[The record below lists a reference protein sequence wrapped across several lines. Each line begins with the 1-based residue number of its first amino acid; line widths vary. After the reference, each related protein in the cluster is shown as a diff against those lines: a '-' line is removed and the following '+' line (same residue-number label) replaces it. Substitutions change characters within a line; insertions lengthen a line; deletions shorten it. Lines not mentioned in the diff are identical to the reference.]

1 MKIKVKYLILAMFAI
16 VIANIVDLS
25 AQKSEIY
32 IQTGTKDKRVGFAA
46 DEIKKAAVERGLSF
60 IDAKSG
66 NAKVKNGIFV
76 RIISDSAAVVKIVN
90 SEKLKLPGDFGWQC
104 YSIRIG
110 NSNGQKV
117 ITVLTGDNTG
127 AMYGGLDI
135 AEAIRL
141 GTIDQLTDSDH
152 KPYLERRGIKFN
164 IPLDLR
170 TPSYSDMGDA
180 AQQNIP
186 VIWDFGFWQQH
197 FDEMARNR
205 MNVISFWSEN
215 PFPSLVKIPE
225 FPKIALDDVWRTKI
239 ALQDN
244 YNLSGRG
251 LVTKEMM
258 DDHEVVKKISIDQKI
273 RFWRDVMQYAHDR
286 GIEVYWFTWN
296 IFTYGIDGKYG
307 IDDRQNNDT
316 TIAYFRSAVREM
328 VLTYPNLDGFGI
340 TAGENMQGNKSKY
353 SNEEWLWKTYGLGV
367 SDALNKQPDR
377 KIRLIHRFHQT
388 NFSTI
393 TEAFKDFPG
402 KLDLSYKYSIAH
414 MYAVPDPPYIKSY
427 MHLFSQSLKTWLTV
441 RNDDI
446 FSFRWGSPGFA
457 RQYVLSIPETDKIA
471 GFYMG
476 PDGFTL
482 GRDFLGKDNMSPRPL
497 FIQKHWFSF
506 MLWGRLSYDP
516 MLSDEL
522 FQKTIQT
529 RFSNVSSEELMNAWS
544 DASMIFPWVTRFIWG
559 DVDYKWFPEASI
571 SRKTFKGFYT
581 VKDFME
587 VEPQPGSKISN
598 IIRWAQNYK
607 SGKPDTLISP
617 LDAADTISKYVR
629 LAQIN
634 LKALPAHKAGD
645 PDELNQTIGDIEAFS
660 AVGNYYAE
668 KIRGAASLALY
679 NFYGI
684 DQDRE
689 EAIQHL
695 QNAKSWWIKYAEIY
709 DSQYKPVLISRVG
722 FINIPQLAQKVEEDI
737 NIANA
742 WKPGTIKEYKKGR
755 IIYP

>member
-1 MKIKVKYLILAMFAI
+1 VIIILSTGI
-16 VIANIVDLS
+16 GNLS
-25 AQKSEIY
+25 GQISGIS
-32 IQTGTKDKRVGFAA
+32 IQTDTKDKQVGFAVN
-46 DEIKKAAVERGLSF
+46 EIKQAAVEKGILL

-66 NAKVKNGIFV
+66 KAKLNNGMHV
-76 RIISDSAAVVKIVN
+76 RIISDSTAAVKMVN
-90 SEKLKLPGDFGWQC
+90 AEKLKMPVDFGWQC

-110 NSNGQKV
+110 QSNGQK
-117 ITVLTGDNTG
+117 IIYILTGDNTG
-127 AMYGGLDI
+127 AMYGGLDV

-141 GTIDQLTDSDH
+141 GTTDQFTDSDH

-186 VIWDFGFWQQH
+186 VIWDFGFWQQQ

-205 MNVISFWSEN
+205 MNVISLWSEN

-239 ALQDN
+239 ALKDN

-258 DDHEVVKKISIDQKI
+258 DDHEIVKKISIDEKI
-273 RFWRDVMQYAHDR
+273 KYWRNVMQYAHDR

-340 TAGENMQGNKSKY
+340 TAGENMQGNRSKY

-367 SDALNKQPDR
+367 SDALKKQPQR

-402 KLDLSYKYSIAH
+402 ILDMSYKYSIAH

-427 MHLFSQSLKTWLTV
+427 MHLFSPSLKTWLTV

-446 FSFRWGSPGFA
+446 YSFRWGNPEFA
-457 RQYVLSIPETDKIA
+457 RQYILSIPEIDKIA

-476 PDGFTL
+476 PDGFTW
-482 GRDFLGKDNMSPRPL
+482 GRDFLGKDNVSPRPL
-497 FIQKHWFSF
+497 IIQKHWYSF
-506 MLWGRLSYDP
+506 MIWGRLSYDP
-516 MLSDEL
+516 KIDDEL
-522 FQKTIQT
+522 FLMSIRD
-529 RFSNVSSEELMNAWS
+529 RFKNIPANELMNSWS
-544 DASMIFPWVTRFIWG
+544 AASMIFPWVTRFIWG

-571 SRKTFKGFYT
+571 SRHTFKGFYT

-587 VEPQPGSKISN
+587 VEPQPESGISN
-598 IIRWAQNYK
+598 IIRWAQYYK
-607 SGKPDTLISP
+607 SDRPDTVMSP
-617 LDAADTISKYVR
+617 LAAADTISKYVR
-629 LAQIN
+629 LAQMS
-634 LKALPAHKAGD
+634 LKALPAYNL
-645 PDELNQTIGDIEAFS
+645 ELRMN
-660 AVGNYYAE
+660 
-668 KIRGAASLALY
+668 
-679 NFYGI
+679 
-684 DQDRE
+684 
-689 EAIQHL
+689 
-695 QNAKSWWIKYAEIY
+695 
-709 DSQYKPVLISRVG
+709 
-722 FINIPQLAQKVEEDI
+722 
-737 NIANA
+737 
-742 WKPGTIKEYKKGR
+742 
-755 IIYP
+755 